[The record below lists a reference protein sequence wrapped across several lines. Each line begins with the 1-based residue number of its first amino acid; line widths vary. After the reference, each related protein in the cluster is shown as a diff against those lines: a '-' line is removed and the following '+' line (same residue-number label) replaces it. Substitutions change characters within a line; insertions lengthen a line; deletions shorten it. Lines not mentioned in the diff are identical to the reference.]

1 MTKME
6 ILLIV
11 CAVLIPIVALI
22 RILPKMKKKE
32 KSAKQEKPKEEP
44 ARQIQQEEKKPDSAK
59 KIKTE
64 SKQQLFDQNS
74 SYSADDFKDYLKEK
88 NKKINKPVRKELSKE
103 YKDLTKGYEEYMRQ
117 STKPEKSMADD
128 ICCLSPELQAMVLTG
143 ILNRKF

>member
-22 RILPKMKKKE
+22 MILPKIKKKE

-44 ARQIQQEEKKPDSAK
+44 AKQIQQEEKKPDSIKEVKAEAK
-59 KIKTE
+59 P
-64 SKQQLFDQNS
+64 QLFDQNS
-74 SYSADDFKDYLKEK
+74 SYSADDFKGYLKEK
-88 NKKINKPVRKELSKE
+88 NKKINKPVRKELSND